1 MHTHRIPP
9 AFRCSGHFVPV
20 VSVIGLLGNLLTN
33 GGPSLSIKTNHWNHS
48 QILKEN
54 VADMKRWATKW
65 RFKEEWGKVQLA
77 HVNYS
82 TVTFTCTARQPR
94 ALGQQSDLTKSKS
107 CISPKRRKEKEFRL
121 MAETRRLSRRCDAIS
136 NFVWRHLSVE
146 KLEWSIHARKSQT
159 KSDCSGT
166 QPFNIVLSMS
176 LLFSYMGETLRI
188 EGKRQSFSAQLF
200 PFLKLFFEGKAGVAH
215 VGSSIKGFYEAKK
228 EFFFFFCFVV
238 CPAPVAIT
246 NTQLKI
252 KRIIAKHLMNYRH
265 HLYCLFFFS
274 FFWVWEGGKRDLMS
288 CVGFCVSCS
297 HTQTQTQWRWTS
309 SCELMIIIKIMMM
322 RFDRRFN
329 RRCLIIH
336 RPRCVN
342 EVLLRASRK
351 ISTQQT
357 FERRRERK
365 RGKKGELDAM
375 KNAMMVVNT
384 YRPFQS
390 YRNGTGFVCL
400 RVHSRPQTSF
410 KHSPRNGSE
419 RPTSQRNGNISIF
432 LYFPNKSREINEK
445 STENSTAPVCV
456 YALGGQRTRT
466 LFLRF
471 DRNALMEV
479 AH

>member
-54 VADMKRWATKW
+54 AADMKRWATKW

-200 PFLKLFFEGKAGVAH
+200 LFFKLFFEGKAGVAH

-228 EFFFFFCFVV
+228 EFFFFLFC
-238 CPAPVAIT
+238 CLSGASR
-246 NTQLKI
+246 NN
-252 KRIIAKHLMNYRH
+252 KHATENKKDHSQASDELPPPSLLPFLFLFLLGLGGRQER
-265 HLYCLFFFS
+265 LDELCRVLCLL
-274 FFWVWEGGKRDLMS
+274 RA
-288 CVGFCVSCS
+288 

-365 RGKKGELDAM
+365 REKKASWMRWKTRWWSSTPTDHFRVIETAQALCVCVCTHDL
-375 KNAMMVVNT
+375 KPLSST
-384 YRPFQS
+384 PR
-390 YRNGTGFVCL
+390 GTGQNVPLAKEMATFRFFFIFPIKVEKL
-400 RVHSRPQTSF
+400 MRNRPKTQQ
-410 KHSPRNGSE
+410 P
-419 RPTSQRNGNISIF
+419 
-432 LYFPNKSREINEK
+432 L
-445 STENSTAPVCV
+445 CV
-456 YALGGQRTRT
+456 SMPLADSGHG
-466 LFLRF
+466 LFS
-471 DRNALMEV
+471 
-479 AH
+479 

>member
-228 EFFFFFCFVV
+228 EFFFFFLFCCLSGASRNNKHATKNENENKKDHSQASDELPPPSLLPFLFLFLLGLGGRQERLDELCRVL
-238 CPAPVAIT
+238 CLLLTHT
-246 NTQLKI
+246 NTNTM
-252 KRIIAKHLMNYRH
+252 AMD
-265 HLYCLFFFS
+265 
-274 FFWVWEGGKRDLMS
+274 E
-288 CVGFCVSCS
+288 
-297 HTQTQTQWRWTS
+297 
-309 SCELMIIIKIMMM
+309 
-322 RFDRRFN
+322 
-329 RRCLIIH
+329 
-336 RPRCVN
+336 
-342 EVLLRASRK
+342 LLRVNDHH
-351 ISTQQT
+351 QDND
-357 FERRRERK
+357 
-365 RGKKGELDAM
+365 DAFRPPLQP
-375 KNAMMVVNT
+375 AMSN
-384 YRPFQS
+384 
-390 YRNGTGFVCL
+390 
-400 RVHSRPQTSF
+400 HS
-410 KHSPRNGSE
+410 
-419 RPTSQRNGNISIF
+419 
-432 LYFPNKSREINEK
+432 
-445 STENSTAPVCV
+445 
-456 YALGGQRTRT
+456 
-466 LFLRF
+466 
-471 DRNALMEV
+471 
-479 AH
+479 